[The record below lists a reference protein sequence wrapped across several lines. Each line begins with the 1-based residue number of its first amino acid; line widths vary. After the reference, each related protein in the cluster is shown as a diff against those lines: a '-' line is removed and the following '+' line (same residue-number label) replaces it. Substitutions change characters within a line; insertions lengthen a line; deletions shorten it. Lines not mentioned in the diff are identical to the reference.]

1 MKLLDIQR
9 EEWPAFIWSFAY
21 FFFLLCAYYVLRP
34 VRDEMGIQGGLKNL
48 PWLFSGTFAG
58 MLVITPLYGWIASR
72 WPRRTFL
79 PAVYVFFIANLL
91 LFYAAMQ
98 TPAMGSF
105 SLSAGFFIWIS
116 VFNYF
121 VVSVFWSFMTDVFDN
136 IAAKRLFGAIAAGGS
151 IGAMA
156 GPTITAALVKQ
167 IGIPNLLLISAA
179 LLGCAVVCIVGLGR
193 WAHRRALARAHETR
207 EVLADEEKALGGG
220 VLDGIRLAFASPY
233 LLSICGY
240 ILLLQGVGTFFYMEQ
255 VQVMADNMPSS
266 ADRTQLFAQ
275 LDLAVNAITVVTQFF
290 LTGAMLKR
298 LGLVFC
304 LLLLP
309 VLAVFTLGFTALM
322 PTLLVISVSSVLR
335 RACEFAV
342 GKPAREIL
350 FTVVSRQERYKA
362 KNIIDTVVSRGSD
375 VISTWSH
382 AGLRGLGM
390 STSQLAF
397 AVIPLCFVMMG
408 VGAYLGREQERR
420 RVAGPPL
427 TPANDPA
434 ATATTRTGA

>member
-1 MKLLDIQR
+1 
-9 EEWPAFIWSFAY
+9 
-21 FFFLLCAYYVLRP
+21 
-34 VRDEMGIQGGLKNL
+34 
-48 PWLFSGTFAG
+48 
-58 MLVITPLYGWIASR
+58 
-72 WPRRTFL
+72 
-79 PAVYVFFIANLL
+79 
-91 LFYAAMQ
+91 
-98 TPAMGSF
+98 
-105 SLSAGFFIWIS
+105 
-116 VFNYF
+116 
-121 VVSVFWSFMTDVFDN
+121 VFDN

-151 IGAMA
+151 IGAMV
-156 GPTITAALVKQ
+156 GPTITAALVKT

-179 LLGCAVVCIVGLGR
+179 LLGCAVVCIIGLGR

-207 EVLADEEKALGGG
+207 EVLAEDEKALGGG
-220 VLDGIRLAFASPY
+220 MLDGIRLAFASPY

-309 VLAVFTLGFTALM
+309 VLAVFTLGFTAFM
-322 PTLLVISVSSVLR
+322 PTLVVISVSSVVR

-382 AGLRGLGM
+382 SGLRGLGM

-408 VGAYLGREQERR
+408 VGMYLGREQERR
-420 RVAGPPL
+420 REGRAALPVA
-427 TPANDPA
+427 APA
-434 ATATTRTGA
+434 ANPSLS